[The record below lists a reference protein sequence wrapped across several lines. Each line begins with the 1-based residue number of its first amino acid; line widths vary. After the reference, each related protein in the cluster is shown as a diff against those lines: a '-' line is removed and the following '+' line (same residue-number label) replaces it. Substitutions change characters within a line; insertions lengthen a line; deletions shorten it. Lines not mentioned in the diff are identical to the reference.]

1 MTVYQRDEHDPV
13 VEIDEKPFIDV
24 KYLIRGLRDIQN
36 YRYATPEFEREYVCI
51 ENAINYIESTTGFFL
66 RGGL

>member
-1 MTVYQRDEHDPV
+1 M
-13 VEIDEKPFIDV
+13 DV

-36 YRYATPEFEREYVCI
+36 GRYATPEFEREYVCI
-51 ENAINYIESTTGFFL
+51 ENAINYIKSTTGFFL

>member
-13 VEIDEKPFIDV
+13 IKVDEKPFIDV
-24 KYLIRGLRDIQN
+24 KYLIWGLRDIQN
-36 YRYATPEFEREYVCI
+36 GRYATPEFEREYACI
-51 ENAINYIESTTGFFL
+51 ENAIHYIESTTGFFL